1 MEMKIHDYRKLVVW
15 QKSIDLV
22 VKIYRIV
29 KELPEEEKYALSDQ
43 LRRASISI
51 PSNIAEGYG
60 RIYNKELLHFL
71 TISRGSLYEVETQL
85 IIGKELG
92 FFTDS
97 KIEPALLLITEI
109 SKMLA
114 TLIKKLKNDKS

>member
-22 VKIYRIV
+22 VKIYGIV

-114 TLIKKLKNDKS
+114 TLIKKLNNDK

>member
-22 VKIYRIV
+22 VKIYGIV
-29 KELPEEEKYALSDQ
+29 KELPDEEKYALSDQ

-114 TLIKKLKNDKS
+114 TLIKKLNNDK

>member
-1 MEMKIHDYRKLVVW
+1 MELKIHDYRKLVVW

-22 VKIYRIV
+22 VKIYGIV

-92 FFTDS
+92 FFTES
-97 KIEPALLLITEI
+97 QIEPALLLITEI

-114 TLIKKLKNDKS
+114 TLIKKNE

>member
-1 MEMKIHDYRKLVVW
+1 MERKIHDYRKLVVW

-22 VKIYRIV
+22 VKIYGIV

-92 FFTDS
+92 FFTES
-97 KIEPALLLITEI
+97 QIEPALLLITEI

-114 TLIKKLKNDKS
+114 TLIKKLKNDK